1 MHRCAVHPLPCTPKL
16 PHAPGTAVAM
26 AVAASPPCSRCRICI
41 SIPSSCTFSRQKVP
55 GAANQPPQLHWLHLQ
70 PAANIAQ
77 MTPVTW
83 TSSGITSIVPLGFFF
98 HICSQQI
105 SALWVFANCSFAVM
119 CPAWCAVSRNVMYF
133 VRGELY
139 GGALMQLDR
148 VVTVMGTRWYE
159 GYLCHIP
166 FNPPSPIRKH
176 CFSHRK
182 QKKKVN
188 EGMKNKV

>member
-1 MHRCAVHPLPCTPKL
+1 MAHPNLFSWRRPQTESIGREGAYKSLVLLSRRLKMHRCAVHPLPCTPKL

-98 HICSQQI
+98 SHLQPTNFSIVGVCKLLICCDVPS
-105 SALWVFANCSFAVM
+105 L
-119 CPAWCAVSRNVMYF
+119 
-133 VRGELY
+133 VRGLPKCH
-139 GGALMQLDR
+139 
-148 VVTVMGTRWYE
+148 V
-159 GYLCHIP
+159 LCAWRIIWGCSNAAGPCGHSDG
-166 FNPPSPIRKH
+166 NTM
-176 CFSHRK
+176 
-182 QKKKVN
+182 V
-188 EGMKNKV
+188 